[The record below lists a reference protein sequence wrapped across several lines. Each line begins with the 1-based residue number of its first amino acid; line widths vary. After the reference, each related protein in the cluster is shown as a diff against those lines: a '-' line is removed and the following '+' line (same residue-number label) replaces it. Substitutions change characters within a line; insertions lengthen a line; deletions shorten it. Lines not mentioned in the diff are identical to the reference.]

1 VVFAL
6 SLLLSCAL
14 GVVGQGA
21 AGGAGDKSG
30 LRPDGQPRTAVP
42 TRAVG
47 GAAVLTHTLPGVDA
61 VIEQAI
67 DEKQIPGAVLIV
79 GHDGQVIYRK
89 AYGLRALEPRH
100 EPMTLDTVFDLA
112 SLTKVIA
119 TTTAVMQLVERG
131 EVRLNDPVAKYLPEF
146 AQNSK
151 DDITVRQLLT
161 HYSGLEP
168 DLDLKTSWEGK
179 ETAYRMAFAETPQQA
194 PGSGFV
200 YSDINFIVLGALV
213 ERVSGETLDAY
224 TERHIFLPLKMMRT
238 RFVPPTA
245 GRAGWIEKIA
255 PTQYDENEHN
265 HAAGDL
271 DQKSSLDIAHL
282 INAEDATVALAVTRA
297 LPQIARAIDQVAA
310 GLRQGGRLIY
320 VGAGTSGRIAALDAV
335 ECPPTFNTNPRSV
348 QFIIAGGAK
357 ALASA
362 SEISEDDA
370 QAGREEMSR
379 RKPTKHDVVLGIA
392 SSGRTPFTVAAIE
405 RARQR
410 GAHTIAL
417 TCNPNSPLERAAH
430 FAIVTQVGPEV
441 LAGSSRMKAGT
452 AHKMVLNMISTAA
465 MTRLGYV
472 YGNLMVNVAP
482 KNEKLLQRAIGILE
496 QATGA
501 SHESATKALKASG
514 NRTPVAVV
522 MLAAGVSPAEA
533 TSALKKS
540 KGHVRQAIASAK

>member
-1 VVFAL
+1 MKPKPSTL
-6 SLLLSCAL
+6 HHLHTE
-14 GVVGQGA
+14 
-21 AGGAGDKSG
+21 
-30 LRPDGQPRTAVP
+30 QPN
-42 TRAVG
+42 
-47 GAAVLTHTLPGVDA
+47 
-61 VIEQAI
+61 
-67 DEKQIPGAVLIV
+67 
-79 GHDGQVIYRK
+79 Y
-89 AYGLRALEPRH
+89 
-100 EPMTLDTVFDLA
+100 
-112 SLTKVIA
+112 
-119 TTTAVMQLVERG
+119 
-131 EVRLNDPVAKYLPEF
+131 
-146 AQNSK
+146 
-151 DDITVRQLLT
+151 
-161 HYSGLEP
+161 
-168 DLDLKTSWEGK
+168 
-179 ETAYRMAFAETPQQA
+179 
-194 PGSGFV
+194 
-200 YSDINFIVLGALV
+200 
-213 ERVSGETLDAY
+213 
-224 TERHIFLPLKMMRT
+224 
-238 RFVPPTA
+238 
-245 GRAGWIEKIA
+245 
-255 PTQYDENEHN
+255 
-265 HAAGDL
+265 AAGDL
-271 DQKSSLDIAHL
+271 DRKSSLDIAHL

-310 GLRQGGRLIY
+310 ALRSGGRLIY

-335 ECPPTFNTNPRSV
+335 ECPPTFNTDPRSV

-362 SEISEDDA
+362 SEISEDDS

-496 QATGA
+496 KATGA
-501 SHESATKALKASG
+501 SHESATEALKASG
-514 NRTPVAVV
+514 NKTPVALV
-522 MLAAGVSPAEA
+522 MLAAGVTRPQA
-533 TSALKKS
+533 TSALKKA
-540 KGHVRQAIASAK
+540 KANVRQAIANAKPM